1 MPLVANAEFA
11 QSYIHQARIIFR
23 SVVGKS
29 CNFVVFIYPI
39 RPAKRLV
46 VEANR
51 AHTIT
56 SNVQSLGLA
65 VYVWMRMEN

>member
-23 SVVGKS
+23 CVVGKS
-29 CNFVVFIYPI
+29 CNFGVFIYPI
-39 RPAKRLV
+39 RPVKRLV
-46 VEANR
+46 VKCNR

-56 SNVQSLGLA
+56 LNTQSLGLA
-65 VYVWMRMEN
+65 VYV